1 MRERVSNDM
10 PIRLRSKCTNVY
22 LAYIITGALLYA
34 LLALSG
40 AALADPSTPAADAMD
55 GSGLIQELNDSTVND
70 SIAQYPFFV
79 LDVYKPLCN
88 PCERMKAALDEL
100 SAELGSQ
107 VVFGIIDGRD
117 NQITERSY
125 NITGHPTILVFDN
138 GTLVDRMEGF
148 ASKRYIVDRLSLKK
162 PEMNTSRVSS

>member
-1 MRERVSNDM
+1 M
-10 PIRLRSKCTNVY
+10 PIKLRSKCTKVY
-22 LAYIITGALLYA
+22 LAYTITGALLCV

-40 AALADPSTPAADAMD
+40 AALADPSALVMDAMD
-55 GSGLIQELNDSTVND
+55 GSGLIEELNDSTVND
-70 SIAQYPFFV
+70 SIARHPFFV

-100 SAELGSQ
+100 STELGSQ
-107 VVFGIIDGRD
+107 VVFGIIDGRY

-125 NITGHPTILVFDN
+125 NITGHPTLLVFDN

-148 ASKRYIVDRLSLKK
+148 ASKRYIVDRISLKK
-162 PEMNTSRVSS
+162 LKLNASRVSS

>member
-1 MRERVSNDM
+1 M
-10 PIRLRSKCTNVY
+10 PIRLRSKCTKVY
-22 LAYIITGALLYA
+22 TAYTITGALLCV

-40 AALADPSTPAADAMD
+40 AALADPSVLAAGSMD
-55 GSGLIQELNDSTVND
+55 GSVSIREMNDSTVND
-70 SIAQYPFFV
+70 SIAQHPFFV

-100 SAELGSQ
+100 STELGSQ
-107 VVFGIIDGRD
+107 VVFGIVNGIN
-117 NQITERSY
+117 NQRTERSY
-125 NITGHPTILVFDN
+125 NITSYPTLLVFDN

-162 PEMNTSRVSS
+162 PELNTSRVSS